1 MNSCMT
7 KVVPPLQGDLM
18 HSLVDKIETTCKD
31 LCRKHL
37 QLDELKVQAANASA
51 TSLIN
56 HFHVIM
62 YLNSD
67 RLEAAQCHRD
77 SLIPHRSGVEEETLG
92 KYDID
97 YHHR

>member
-1 MNSCMT
+1 MGCVYDHQTVANGIRGRH
-7 KVVPPLQGDLM
+7 VGDLM
-18 HSLVDKIETTCKD
+18 HSLVDKIVTTCKD

-37 QLDELKVQAANASA
+37 QLDELKVQAAN
-51 TSLIN
+51 
-56 HFHVIM
+56 
-62 YLNSD
+62 D